1 MNKIQTLIEE
11 LKRENE
17 VRANKIENLKTDWS
31 NSALVH
37 QYNLTLDFIKRL
49 ENLSF

>member
-1 MNKIQTLIEE
+1 MNKVQTLIEE

-17 VRANKIENLKTDWS
+17 VRDKQFQEATTFGECLDLKKE
-31 NSALVH
+31 
-37 QYNLTLDFIKRL
+37 YNLTLDFIKKL